1 MACSGTSDWLRRMIL
16 GGELFTEAKKV
27 ADAVGVSRGAP
38 SDGDEP
44 PRRSRRRATEA
55 TIIDTTGQDTTSQ
68 QSPRPG
74 EPCGTEAGSARPCWS
89 AADAVRE
96 APWGAGER
104 SERAG
109 EREDHGPVGPKQERS
124 ER

>member
-1 MACSGTSDWLRRMIL
+1 MACSGTSEWLRRMIL

-27 ADAVGVSRGAP
+27 ADAVGVSPMAHDDGAAHRPRRRGAGP
-38 SDGDEP
+38 
-44 PRRSRRRATEA
+44 
-55 TIIDTTGQDTTSQ
+55 TIVDTIGQDTTSP

-96 APWGAGER
+96 APRGAGER
-104 SERAG
+104 SERGG
-109 EREDHGPVGPKQERS
+109 EWENHGPVGPKQERR